1 MSKID
6 DLAIR
11 RIIET
16 ANIVDVVGEFIPLK
30 QKGPRYLG
38 LCPFHED
45 QHIGSFI
52 VYPRDNCYKC
62 FSCQAKGDSIKFL
75 QEHCKL
81 DFIGAI
87 RWLGKHYGMPLDDV
101 PVDYTP
107 PVRKEPEQ
115 LPMLILPIDI
125 VLRRRNLEHD
135 TFALWMYSLPWN
147 GVQRDRIK
155 QTLDDYLVGHTTIG
169 GKHDFTIF
177 WQIDDKQRVRTGKLM
192 KYRCDG
198 HRMKKDEAQWTQD
211 WVHAILARH
220 WDKEKKEMTYEPPYP
235 FPNIYNPDK
244 QDVYQCLFG
253 QHLLNEWQNATI
265 NIVESEKTALIMDIA
280 YGNRYENIWMAC
292 GGLSNISRDKLK
304 PLMDLGR
311 RIQLF
316 PDKDGIKAWREKATE
331 LKYDKLGFN
340 TEFID
345 AYWKPED
352 GPKADVADIVLRL
365 LKENNHGT
373 ER

>member
-16 ANIVDVVGEFIPLK
+16 ANIVDVVGAFIPLK

-45 QHIGSFI
+45 HNIGSFI
-52 VYPRDNCYKC
+52 VYPRGNCYRC
-62 FSCQAKGDSIKFL
+62 FACEAKGDSIKFL
-75 QEHCKL
+75 QEHCNM

-87 RWLGKHYGMPLDDV
+87 RWLGQHYGIPVDDV

-107 PVRKEPEQ
+107 PVKKEPEP
-115 LPMLILPIDI
+115 LPMLTLPIDI

-135 TFALWMYSLPWN
+135 TFALWLYSLPWN
-147 GVQRDRIK
+147 GVQRDRIRK
-155 QTLDDYLVGHTTIG
+155 TLDEYLVGHSTIKQNG
-169 GKHDFTIF
+169 QQHDFTIF
-177 WQIDDKQRVRTGKLM
+177 WQIDDKQRVRTGKMM

-198 HRMKKDEAQWTQD
+198 HRMKKGDTPWTQD
-211 WVHAILARH
+211 WVHAILFR
-220 WDKEKKEMTYEPPYP
+220 DENLTQ
-235 FPNIYNPDK
+235 FDPDK
-244 QDVYQCLFG
+244 MEMRQCLFG
-253 QHLLNEWQNATI
+253 QHLLNAWQNATI

-345 AYWKPED
+345 TYWKPED
-352 GPKADVADIVLRL
+352 GPKADVADVVLRMIRD
-365 LKENNHGT
+365 NNT
-373 ER
+373 

>member
-16 ANIVDVVGEFIPLK
+16 ANIVDVVGSFIPLK

-38 LCPFHED
+38 LCPFHDD

-52 VYPRDNCYKC
+52 VYPRGNCYRC
-62 FSCQAKGDSIKFL
+62 FACEAKGDSIKFL
-75 QEHCKL
+75 QEHCKM

-87 RWLGKHYGMPLDDV
+87 RWLGQHYGIPVDDV
-101 PVDYTP
+101 PVDYKP
-107 PVRKEPEQ
+107 PVRKEPEP

-135 TFALWMYSLPWN
+135 TFALWLYSLPWN

-155 QTLDDYLVGHTTIG
+155 QTLDDYLVGHSTIKQNG
-169 GKHDFTIF
+169 QQHDFTIF
-177 WQIDDKQRVRTGKLM
+177 WQIDDKQRVRTGKMM

-198 HRMKKDEAQWTQD
+198 HRMKKGDAPWTQD
-211 WVHAILARH
+211 WVHAILFR
-220 WDKEKKEMTYEPPYP
+220 DENVTQYD
-235 FPNIYNPDK
+235 PDK
-244 QDVYQCLFG
+244 MEMRQCLFG

-292 GGLSNISRDKLK
+292 GGLSNISREKLK

-316 PDKDGIKAWREKATE
+316 PDKDGIKAWRDKATE
-331 LKYDKLGFN
+331 LKYDNLGFN

-345 AYWKPED
+345 TYWKPED

-365 LKENNHGT
+365 LKENNHGKG
-373 ER
+373 